1 MLDIYLENLITLI
14 EILEIKALFQILIS
28 NTTIYDGT
36 QGYKQKTT
44 KKMEGD

>member
-28 NTTIYDGT
+28 KRSIA
-36 QGYKQKTT
+36 
-44 KKMEGD
+44 